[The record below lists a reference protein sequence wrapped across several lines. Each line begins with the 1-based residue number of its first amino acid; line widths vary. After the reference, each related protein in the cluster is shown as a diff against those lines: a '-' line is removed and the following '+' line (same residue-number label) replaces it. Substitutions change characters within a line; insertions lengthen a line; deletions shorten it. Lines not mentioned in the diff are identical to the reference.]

1 MKFALKNTLRITNS
15 HKVSRMKILQMHAD
29 FIEYTPIE
37 KEISSAEEAEKN
49 KKVREDEILVL
60 FTAVENGDDEN
71 TARRAISDAKEFLDK
86 LKLNRIM
93 IYPFA
98 HLSQDLAS
106 PQEALGVLKKMQE
119 ISESLG
125 ISTSKAPFGWNK
137 ALQIKVKGHPLA
149 EMSRSYWRGEEGE
162 KEGKKLPEGG
172 PITVVKRKKELGE
185 HEMLARIKKSDFSGL
200 PETDHRIIGERQDLF
215 SFYEPSPSMVY
226 WHDKGLILRNLLIDF
241 IRKEIRKR
249 NYIEISTAALANII
263 LWKVSGHW
271 DFYKDNMF
279 LTKLG
284 DDDFGLKPMNCP
296 STFLY
301 YKSRSWS
308 YRDLPLRIA
317 DFDTLFRKEL
327 SGVASGLFRVKS
339 FIQDD
344 AHIFCTEDQI
354 ENEIKELVDLMHT
367 LYGVFKLP
375 YTPKVSTMP
384 DEHLGTKEQWDRAV
398 SILVETLRSKGVE
411 PVIKEKEGAFYGPK
425 IDVDVKDSMGRDWQ
439 CATIQLDYQLPMRF
453 KLSYVGADGQEHTP
467 VVIHR
472 VIYGS
477 LERFIAILLE
487 HFKGRLPVWLSP
499 VQIKVI
505 PVSDQTNQYA
515 RDILSKLNLAGLR
528 AEGDFENATM
538 GSKIRDA
545 QLQRVPYMVIL
556 GEREKKGRN
565 ISVRD
570 REGKVEYGVNLEDFV
585 AQIRQKERNFE

>member
-15 HKVSRMKILQMHAD
+15 YKVSRMKILQMHAD

-49 KKVREDEILVL
+49 KKVR
-60 FTAVENGDDEN
+60 DDEN

-172 PITVVKRKKELGE
+172 PITVVKRKKELSE

-263 LWKVSGHW
+263 LWKV
-271 DFYKDNMF
+271 
-279 LTKLG
+279 
-284 DDDFGLKPMNCP
+284 
-296 STFLY
+296 
-301 YKSRSWS
+301 
-308 YRDLPLRIA
+308 
-317 DFDTLFRKEL
+317 
-327 SGVASGLFRVKS
+327 
-339 FIQDD
+339 
-344 AHIFCTEDQI
+344 
-354 ENEIKELVDLMHT
+354 
-367 LYGVFKLP
+367 
-375 YTPKVSTMP
+375 
-384 DEHLGTKEQWDRAV
+384 
-398 SILVETLRSKGVE
+398 
-411 PVIKEKEGAFYGPK
+411 
-425 IDVDVKDSMGRDWQ
+425 
-439 CATIQLDYQLPMRF
+439 
-453 KLSYVGADGQEHTP
+453 
-467 VVIHR
+467 
-472 VIYGS
+472 
-477 LERFIAILLE
+477 
-487 HFKGRLPVWLSP
+487 
-499 VQIKVI
+499 
-505 PVSDQTNQYA
+505 
-515 RDILSKLNLAGLR
+515 
-528 AEGDFENATM
+528 
-538 GSKIRDA
+538 
-545 QLQRVPYMVIL
+545 
-556 GEREKKGRN
+556 
-565 ISVRD
+565 
-570 REGKVEYGVNLEDFV
+570 
-585 AQIRQKERNFE
+585 

>member
-1 MKFALKNTLRITNS
+1 
-15 HKVSRMKILQMHAD
+15 
-29 FIEYTPIE
+29 
-37 KEISSAEEAEKN
+37 
-49 KKVREDEILVL
+49 
-60 FTAVENGDDEN
+60 
-71 TARRAISDAKEFLDK
+71 
-86 LKLNRIM
+86 
-93 IYPFA
+93 
-98 HLSQDLAS
+98 
-106 PQEALGVLKKMQE
+106 
-119 ISESLG
+119 
-125 ISTSKAPFGWNK
+125 
-137 ALQIKVKGHPLA
+137 
-149 EMSRSYWRGEEGE
+149 
-162 KEGKKLPEGG
+162 
-172 PITVVKRKKELGE
+172 
-185 HEMLARIKKSDFSGL
+185 
-200 PETDHRIIGERQDLF
+200 
-215 SFYEPSPSMVY
+215 
-226 WHDKGLILRNLLIDF
+226 
-241 IRKEIRKR
+241 
-249 NYIEISTAALANII
+249 
-263 LWKVSGHW
+263 
-271 DFYKDNMF
+271 
-279 LTKLG
+279 
-284 DDDFGLKPMNCP
+284 
-296 STFLY
+296 
-301 YKSRSWS
+301 
-308 YRDLPLRIA
+308 
-317 DFDTLFRKEL
+317 
-327 SGVASGLFRVKS
+327 
-339 FIQDD
+339 
-344 AHIFCTEDQI
+344 
-354 ENEIKELVDLMHT
+354 
-367 LYGVFKLP
+367 
-375 YTPKVSTMP
+375 MP

-556 GEREKKGRN
+556 GEREEKGRN

-585 AQIRQKERNFE
+585 AEIRQKERNFE